1 MINRSSHPTQIM
13 ATIKI
18 AAQAQII
25 KLMVIMAI
33 ATIKMVRA
41 HSAEAILNE
50 EPKEE
55 GEE

>member
-1 MINRSSHPTQIM
+1 M